1 MILRRGRMAL
11 MKIIN
16 LLKESNDIKYTVQ
29 TSKGNLFQ
37 HRIPIHTPSEQVN
50 KILSLVEQYNDKQ

>member
-1 MILRRGRMAL
+1 